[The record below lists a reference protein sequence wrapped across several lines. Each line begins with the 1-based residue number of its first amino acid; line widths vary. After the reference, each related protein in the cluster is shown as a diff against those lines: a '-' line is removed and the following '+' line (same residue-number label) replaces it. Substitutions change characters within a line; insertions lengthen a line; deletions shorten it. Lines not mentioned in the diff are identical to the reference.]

1 MIQVHVMG
9 IALDVAQQH
18 VILLKPV
25 QEDDGDRVLPIWIGS
40 QEASSILIAVSGE
53 TAPRPLTHDL
63 MKTLI
68 DSMGATVERI
78 EVTRIEDGTFFA
90 ELSLSTPNGPLVL
103 DVRPS
108 DAVALA
114 TRTQAPLFVADE
126 VLEEAGIPATF
137 AEFAEEGS
145 NSDEKLAEFRRF
157 LEDVNPEDFQG

>member
-1 MIQVHVMG
+1 MIQVRVMG

-25 QEDDGDRVLPIWIGS
+25 HEEDGDSVLPIWIGS

-53 TAPRPLTHDL
+53 EAPRPLTHDL

-114 TRTQAPLFVADE
+114 ARTQAPLFVADE
-126 VLEEAGIPATF
+126 VLEEAGIPAAF
-137 AEFAEEGS
+137 AEFTEADS
-145 NSDEKLAEFRRF
+145 DSDENLAEFRRF

>member
-1 MIQVHVMG
+1 MIQVRVMG
-9 IALDVAQQH
+9 IALDATQQH

-25 QEDDGDRVLPIWIGS
+25 HEEEGDSVLPIWIGI

-53 TAPRPLTHDL
+53 AAPRPLTHDL

-68 DSMGATVERI
+68 DSVGATVERI
-78 EVTRIEDGTFFA
+78 EITRIEDGTFYA

-103 DVRPS
+103 DARPS

-114 TRTQAPLFVADE
+114 ARTQAPLFVAEE
-126 VLEEAGIPATF
+126 VLEEAGIPAAF
-137 AEFAEEGS
+137 AELTEAGS
-145 NSDEKLAEFRRF
+145 DSDEKLAEFRKF

>member
-25 QEDDGDRVLPIWIGS
+25 HEEDGDSVLPIWIGS

-53 TAPRPLTHDL
+53 AAPRPLTHDL

-68 DSMGATVERI
+68 DKVGATVERI
-78 EVTRIEDGTFFA
+78 EVTRIEDGTFYA
-90 ELSLSTPNGPLVL
+90 ALSLSTPNGPLLL
-103 DVRPS
+103 DARPS

-114 TRTQAPLFVADE
+114 ARTQAPLFVADE
-126 VLEEAGIPATF
+126 VLEEAGIPAAF
-137 AEFAEEGS
+137 AEFTEADS
-145 NSDEKLAEFRRF
+145 DSDEKLAEFRRF

>member
-1 MIQVHVMG
+1 MIQVRVMG
-9 IALDVAQQH
+9 IALDAVQQH

-25 QEDDGDRVLPIWIGS
+25 HEEEGDSVLPIWIGI

-53 TAPRPLTHDL
+53 AAPRPLTHDL

-68 DSMGATVERI
+68 DSVGATVERI
-78 EVTRIEDGTFFA
+78 EVTRIEDGTFYA

-103 DVRPS
+103 DARPS

-114 TRTQAPLFVADE
+114 ARTQAPLFVADE
-126 VLEEAGIPATF
+126 VLEKAGIPAAF
-137 AEFAEEGS
+137 ADFTEAGS
-145 NSDEKLAEFRRF
+145 DSDEKLAEFRRF